1 MGDGVD
7 SFQKARN
14 TLALG
19 HVSLCTGRLCDVHHA
34 GALMHRQQKNT
45 HAGKTF
51 VDFPRRA
58 KTVQHRHR
66 DIQDHQIR
74 SELKGPGHCFLPVV
88 SFPADLKT
96 MVFEDAAHPRAQRF
110 MIIYN

>member
-66 DIQDHQIR
+66 DIQDHQIG
-74 SELKGPGHCFLPVV
+74 SELKSPGQCFLPVV
-88 SFPADLKT
+88 GFPADLKT
-96 MVFEDAAHPRAQRF
+96 MVFEDGAHPCTQRF
-110 MIIYN
+110 VVIYN